1 MVKLKLQP
9 YWLLI
14 GSAIAW
20 FGIDWGTK
28 LWASA
33 ADLGKVVIWDNML
46 YLTLHHNQ
54 GIAFGIRF
62 GYWPQIVISFIVLS
76 LLVYMAFLQWEGET
90 RNAFLKQALFG
101 IIVGGALGN
110 LSDRIRLGYVV
121 DFIYLKPFPVFNLAD
136 MGITLGLLTLIVLNF
151 KQGDK

>member
-9 YWLLI
+9 FWLLI
-14 GSAIAW
+14 ASAIAW
-20 FGIDWGTK
+20 FGLDWGTK
-28 LWASA
+28 AWASA
-33 ADLGKVVIWDNML
+33 TDLGKIVIWDDIL

-54 GIAFGIRF
+54 GIAFGIQF
-62 GYWPQIVISFIVLS
+62 GYWPQIIISFLVLS
-76 LLVYMAFLQWEGET
+76 LLVAMAILQWKGET
-90 RNAFLKQALFG
+90 RNAFLNQALFG

-136 MGITLGLLTLIVLNF
+136 IGITLGLLALIVLNF
-151 KQGDK
+151 KQDAK